1 MTDNTKDFCLVRKGM
16 IKDIPQKTWIRYIT
30 KKDMIVNKGGMLLKN
45 NIEDKKES
53 YLLLKSPYGPMWRV
67 KPNENHIYIDK
78 KIVEEIKDKGKK
90 IEKKNTKKKNIVK
103 NNKKTT
109 TTKNTKNKKNSK
121 RKTTNKVK
129 KTKVIK
135 LDI

>member
-16 IKDIPQKTWIRYIT
+16 IKNIPQKTWIRYIT

-45 NIEDKKES
+45 NMEDKKES

-67 KPNENHIYIDK
+67 KPNENFIYIDK
-78 KIVEEIKDKGKK
+78 KIVEVMKDKGKK
-90 IEKKNTKKKNIVK
+90 NTKKESIVKNKKKTLVKNTKKS
-103 NNKKTT
+103 KK
-109 TTKNTKNKKNSK
+109 
-121 RKTTNKVK
+121 KTTNKVK

>member
-45 NIEDKKES
+45 NMEDKKES

-78 KIVEEIKDKGKK
+78 KIVEEMKDKGTK
-90 IEKKNTKKKNIVK
+90 IEKKNTKKKSIVK
-103 NNKKTT
+103 NKKKTLVKNTKKPKKKTT
-109 TTKNTKNKKNSK
+109 D
-121 RKTTNKVK
+121 KVK

>member
-16 IKDIPQKTWIRYIT
+16 IKNIPQKTWIRYIT

-45 NIEDKKES
+45 NMEDKKES

-67 KPNENHIYIDK
+67 KPNENFIYIDK
-78 KIVEEIKDKGKK
+78 KIVEEMKDKGKK
-90 IEKKNTKKKNIVK
+90 IEKKNTKKESIVK
-103 NNKKTT
+103 NKKKTLV
-109 TTKNTKNKKNSK
+109 KNTKKSKK
-121 RKTTNKVK
+121 KTTNKVK